1 MGEGNVMGIIKQ
13 TIICIIIGLI
23 FMGCQASDNKMIG
36 QVTNKVEMV
45 IFKDYTTLD
54 IKETCL
60 NTLDNIKD
68 LKDKTKNAMEY
79 TEETMANYRKNV
91 I

>member
-1 MGEGNVMGIIKQ
+1 MGIIKQ
-13 TIICIIIGLI
+13 TIICIMIGLI
-23 FMGCQASDNKMIG
+23 FVACQASDNKMIDH
-36 QVTNKVEMV
+36 VTNKVEMV

-60 NTLDNIKD
+60 NTIDNAKE
-68 LKDKTKNAMEY
+68 LKDKTKNAIEY